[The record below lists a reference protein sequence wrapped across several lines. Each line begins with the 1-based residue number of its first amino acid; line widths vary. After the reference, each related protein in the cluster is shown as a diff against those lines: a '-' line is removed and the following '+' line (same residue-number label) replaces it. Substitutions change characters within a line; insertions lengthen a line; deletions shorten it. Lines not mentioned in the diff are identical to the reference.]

1 MTTHNRSLTALEDNG
16 LFHRPARSEPPAAEP
31 ELETVRR
38 PPLIEDGGA
47 GNMGFLGLIP
57 LLGMAGSMTVMMLFR
72 GSPFAAVGAL
82 MMIVTVI
89 GAIVMMTSQN
99 GKQTRRRKQLR
110 DNYLEYLEERHH
122 ELRTEEDE
130 RRSRAQITDPRT
142 NALVELIFTPS
153 RLWERRRQHSDYLNV
168 RCGIGD
174 ATGVEFRLEG
184 EDQSLESTDPHLE
197 QQLDVL
203 QDRFST
209 TPDMPLLVHLG
220 ADHTVSVIGDSEFCD
235 QAIRNLVLQAVALH
249 SPEDLQLAFLVP
261 PVHRDKWEWVR
272 RLPHILDQDQPT
284 AFGPVPRIC
293 ETMPELA
300 SLLRSN
306 IQRRYQA
313 TAELRRTPAD
323 YTVVNLNQ
331 PRLLIVDLRHSG
343 PVENFS
349 AGTATDLE
357 MMGITVIHA
366 LRNQLE
372 EPGDVSAR
380 LVQSNRAVHNN
391 NVGQDNGSGRGRRAG
406 LGSKTGIGSWAGL
419 GNWAGFRNDAAAS
432 EVDLEAAAEV
442 EVQRL
447 DSDGSVAQRLKG
459 VLDDSD
465 VALAQSISRVL
476 APLRLSHDSLEHS
489 EQQAGMKFTQLL
501 GLKELNESHL
511 QAAWEPNFGPDFL
524 TVPIGLDQQG
534 KPVRLDIKEAAQH
547 GMGPHGLCVGATG
560 SGKSELLRT
569 LVLGLALTHSPE
581 QLNLVLVDYKG
592 GATFAPFKGIPHV
605 SGIVTNLA
613 DDVSLVDRIYA
624 SLEGEILRRQEQLKA
639 AGNIASIT
647 DYQRA
652 RRRNRNLP
660 VMPHLFLVI
669 DEFGELL
676 TAQPDFIDLFM
687 SIGRIGRSIGVHL
700 LLSSQRLEAGKLR
713 GLDTYLSYRLG
724 LRTLSEAESR
734 TVLETTDAFHLPPLP
749 GYGYLKVD
757 TTVYEQFKAGYVSGP
772 LAIETAE
779 DEVTKEPTVP
789 VVLIDQFYSQNF
801 ITMAQ
806 DYDEAEDEAEAAK
819 PATQSDDEDAEG
831 PTVLSA
837 SVAMMSKS
845 PAVTDPIWLPPLPDK
860 VTLDQALSMP
870 PEPAAISGQLAG
882 ETSHSLPVPIGI
894 LDDPAHQWQG
904 RWELDL
910 AHSGGHIAILGG
922 PSTGKSTLLRTIAL
936 SLALENS
943 PREITL
949 YGLDLRGSGLLAIEG
964 LPHTAGVAVRTRREA
979 LRRTLEEVTD
989 LLTEREALFESLH
1002 IDSVSTMREMFAS
1015 GRHPELDVRDVVVFV
1030 DGWGGLIDEFEDLQ
1044 DSLYSLLTRGSGYGI
1059 HIIATA
1065 TRWNEVRMA
1074 QQSFFGTRLEMRLT
1088 EPSDSMHGSKTA
1100 AHLPKNKPGRG
1111 FNIDGRIGQI
1121 ALPRIDDE
1129 PSDDGL
1135 TKAFREAVEYVKL
1148 HYREQTPRTVRLLPT
1163 HINVDQL
1170 PPSSTPGLLRFG
1182 VMERNQAIRYLDF
1195 IGREPHLAVLADEE
1209 AGKTSLLR
1217 LLAHELMSQ
1226 YSSEELVFAV
1236 FDPRRDLQ
1244 NAIPEEYLGGYAAT
1258 SMHAEQLTAAVVK
1271 EVQSR
1276 VQADPLAQQK
1286 AGFEGPRIVLLVDDY
1301 DVLTAGAA
1309 SPLHAFTPFLAMS
1322 TDIGLHVALTRRV
1335 RGASRTMYEPFF
1347 ASLREAGAVTLLM
1360 DGDSSE
1366 GPIIGRIRPRHFPAG
1381 RGMLIRPNE
1390 GPQTIQVATLDAEE
1404 GNN

>member
-1 MTTHNRSLTALEDNG
+1 MTLDSRSLTALEANG
-16 LFHRPARSEPPAAEP
+16 LFHRPARSEPPAADP
-31 ELETVRR
+31 ELATIRR
-38 PPLIEDGGA
+38 PPLIEEGGSGA
-47 GNMGFLGLIP
+47 MGFMGLIP

-122 ELRTEEDE
+122 ELRTEEAE
-130 RRSRAQITDPRT
+130 RRSRAQVTDPRT
-142 NALVELIFTPS
+142 SALVEMISTPS

-174 ATGVEFRLEG
+174 ATGVEFSLEG
-184 EDQSLESTDPHLE
+184 EDQSIESTDPHLE
-197 QQLDVL
+197 QQLEVL
-203 QDRFST
+203 QDRFAT
-209 TPDMPLLVHLG
+209 TPDMPLRVHLG
-220 ADHTVSVIGDSEFCD
+220 ADHTVSVIGDTEFCD
-235 QAIRNLVLQAVALH
+235 QAIRNLVLQAVSLH

-261 PVHRDKWEWVR
+261 PAARENWEWVR
-272 RLPHILDQDQPT
+272 RLPHILDQEQPT
-284 AFGPVPRIC
+284 AFGPVPRIS
-293 ETMPELA
+293 ETMSELSA
-300 SLLRSN
+300 LLRSN
-306 IQRRYQA
+306 IQRRYQT
-313 TAELRRTPAD
+313 TAELRRTPANH
-323 YTVVNLNQ
+323 TVVNLNQ
-331 PRLLIVDLRHSG
+331 PRLLVIDLRHSG
-343 PVENFS
+343 PVEDFS
-349 AGTATDLE
+349 AGAATDLE

-380 LVQSNRAVHNN
+380 LVQNN
-391 NVGQDNGSGRGRRAG
+391 NSIHNKNKDRKNQAG
-406 LGSKTGIGSWAGL
+406 LSDGG
-419 GNWAGFRNDAAAS
+419 AA
-432 EVDLEAAAEV
+432 VPVAEV

-447 DSDGSVAQRLKG
+447 DADGSVAQRHTG
-459 VLDDSD
+459 VLDESD
-465 VALAQSISRVL
+465 VALAQAISRVL
-476 APLRLSHDSLEHS
+476 APMRLSHDSLEHS

-501 GLKELNESHL
+501 GLKELDEQHL
-511 QAAWEPNFGPDFL
+511 QRSWEPNFGPDFL

-624 SLEGEILRRQEQLKA
+624 SLEGEVLRRQEQLKA

-652 RRRNRNLP
+652 RRRNPDLP

-779 DEVTKEPTVP
+779 DSNANEASTP
-789 VVLIDQFYSQNF
+789 VVLIDQFYAQNF
-801 ITMAQ
+801 MTATMQ
-806 DYDEAEDEAEAAK
+806 QDEADDEAEASK
-819 PATQSDDEDAEG
+819 PVTAGDDVEG

-837 SVAMMSKS
+837 SVDMMSRY
-845 PAVTDPIWLPPLPDK
+845 PAVTDPIWLPPLLDK
-860 VTLDQALSMP
+860 LTLDQALSMP
-870 PEPAAISGQLAG
+870 QELLTEPTHPQADAA
-882 ETSHSLPVPIGI
+882 HSIMVPIGV

-904 RWELDL
+904 RWEIDL
-910 AHSGGHIAILGG
+910 THSGGHIAILGG
-922 PSTGKSTLLRTIAL
+922 PATGKSTLLRTMAL

-943 PREITL
+943 PREVTM

-964 LPHTAGVAVRTRREA
+964 LPHTAGVAVRTRRES

-1015 GRHPELDVRDVVVFV
+1015 DEHPELDVCDVVLFV

-1100 AHLPKNKPGRG
+1100 AHLPKNRPGRG
-1111 FNIDGRIGQI
+1111 FNIDGRIGQV

-1135 TKAFREAVEYVKL
+1135 TKAFNEAVEIVKM
-1148 HYREQTPRTVRLLPT
+1148 HYPRQTPRTVRLLPT
-1163 HINVDQL
+1163 HIHVDEL
-1170 PPSSTPGLLRFG
+1170 PAAPAPGHTRFG
-1182 VMERNQAIRYLDF
+1182 VLERNQTIRYLDF
-1195 IGREPHLAVLADEE
+1195 FGREPHLAVLADEE

-1217 LLAHELMSQ
+1217 VLAHELMQQ

-1244 NAIPEEYLGGYAAT
+1244 NVIPEEYLGGYAA
-1258 SMHAEQLTAAVVK
+1258 SAMHAEQLTAAVVK

-1276 VQADPLAQQK
+1276 VQVDPLKQQS

-1322 TDIGLHVALTRRV
+1322 GDIGLHVALTRRV

-1360 DGDSSE
+1360 DGDSGE

-1381 RGMLIRPNE
+1381 RGILIRPNE
-1390 GPQTIQVATLDAEE
+1390 APQTIQLVTLDEE
-1404 GNN
+1404 AQD